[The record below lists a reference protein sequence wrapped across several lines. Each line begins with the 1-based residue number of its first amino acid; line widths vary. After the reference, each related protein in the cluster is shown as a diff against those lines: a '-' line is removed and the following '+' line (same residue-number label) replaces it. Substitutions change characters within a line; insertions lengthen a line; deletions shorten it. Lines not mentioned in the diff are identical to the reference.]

1 MPQNNM
7 LVVEMFDV
15 GGIDFMGLFL
25 KSFGNEY
32 ILVVV
37 DYMSKW
43 LVVVTLSTIDSWVA
57 IKFLKK
63 NIFTRF
69 GTPRAIIS
77 EECYCFH
84 QLRHVIHNNKYVF
97 ITKRFGEQTHEVYPS
112 HVKHLNNKHVI

>member
-77 EECYCFH
+77 DGGIHFYNKFFDD
-84 QLRHVIHNNKYVF
+84 LLAKYGVTTKVITPYHP
-97 ITKRFGEQTHEVYPS
+97 QTS
-112 HVKHLNNKHVI
+112 G

>member
-1 MPQNNM
+1 
-7 LVVEMFDV
+7 MFDV

-43 LVVVTLSTIDSWVA
+43 LVVVTLSTIDSWLA

-77 EECYCFH
+77 DCGTQFC
-84 QLRHVIHNNKYVF
+84 NKLFDGLLAKYGV
-97 ITKRFGEQTHEVYPS
+97 THKVVTLHHPQTSGQE
-112 HVKHLNNKHVI
+112 